1 MREAALALDE
11 GQNRVGDTNAI
22 AATADLCLRR
32 DRIDE
37 VCRPHAA
44 NAAGSGPNSLQ
55 LNDVKT
61 THDDLIVAAHRAHAG
76 ENINRSGGQMARE
89 VAETNIPTVAYADA
103 APQR

>member
-22 AATADLCLRR
+22 AATADHCLRR

-44 NAAGSGPNSLQ
+44 NAAGSGPNSLRV
-55 LNDVKT
+55 NDVKT
-61 THDDLIVAAHRAHAG
+61 THDDLIVATHRALHG
-76 ENINRSGGQMARE
+76 S
-89 VAETNIPTVAYADA
+89 
-103 APQR
+103 